1 MRYIVGGY
9 INCCSHDTT
18 GQKFLKRIEL
28 DLAFDLVALP
38 LDHVSVGMGVR
49 VLRETLSLPSHAHI
63 SIILHNQDVESTW
76 NAHIILSS
84 EHCVPW
90 LLQKQCGFYF
100 MAQRVDFS
108 VLK

>member
-9 INCCSHDTT
+9 INCCSHGTT

-38 LDHVSVGMGVR
+38 PESPGHVSVGTGVR

-90 LLQKQCGFYF
+90 LLQKQCGMLLLYG
-100 MAQRVDFS
+100 S
-108 VLK
+108 KG